1 MYAPTASRPDVG
13 VHLLY
18 GLEKHGLSLFPEIEP
33 ILEILSKEKYTDF
46 SYKVSI
52 IDYISKF
59 GLDFPEQAAK
69 YLITVTA
76 NNSHLLTS
84 PLYFQE
90 IFETIKNL
98 LNVVTSQDIKNDL
111 IRIIEEMTK
120 SDYVNVH
127 QSKAIQLLQDIK
139 NCVNKDSSKT

>member
-1 MYAPTASRPDVG
+1 M
-13 VHLLY
+13 
-18 GLEKHGLSLFPEIEP
+18 
-33 ILEILSKEKYTDF
+33 
-46 SYKVSI
+46 
-52 IDYISKF
+52 
-59 GLDFPEQAAK
+59 
-69 YLITVTA
+69 
-76 NNSHLLTS
+76 LTS